1 MTQFQYRAMTGSGA
15 VVRGVLDAP
24 SRDQVVR
31 QLRTRGLYPLDA
43 SERGAAG
50 LRGLFPKNLRFGGRV
65 SMRGLAMATQE
76 LATLLK
82 AGLELDRAL
91 GILIGLSDIGALKG
105 PFEGVRNRVRD
116 GMSFAEALAGDPLA
130 FPKFYVSMVRAGEHG
145 GTLDVTLQRLTDY
158 LSRTLAIR
166 EQITSALVYPCLL
179 LLTAGASIIVILVF
193 VLPEFEPLF
202 ADAGK
207 SLPLPTKIVMGAGD
221 AIRTWGWLGLLM
233 IVGGVVALRRALRN
247 PANRLKW
254 DAFVLK
260 WPVLGN
266 LFASIEVERLMRT
279 FGTLLSNGVPVPT
292 ALNLSKDVLSN
303 TVLSAAVR
311 DAAVS
316 LREGERLAQRLAR
329 SKVFPPVTL
338 DLIRIGE
345 ESGKLDEMLLRQAD
359 LDELRIKHK
368 VDRALA
374 LLVPVLTIGLGMMV
388 AGLIASM
395 LVAIISVNDLALQ

>member
-1 MTQFQYRAMTGSGA
+1 MTGSGA

-43 SERGAAG
+43 SEHGSG
-50 LRGLFPKNLRFGGRV
+50 GIRGLLSQNLRFGKRV
-65 SMRGLAMATQE
+65 STRGLAMATQE
-76 LATLLK
+76 LSTLLK

-91 GILIGLSDIGALKG
+91 GILIGLSDIGALRA

-116 GMSFAEALAGDPLA
+116 GMGFSEALAADPV

-145 GTLDVTLQRLTDY
+145 GALDVTLQRLSDY
-158 LSRTLAIR
+158 LTRTMAIR

-179 LLTAGASIIVILVF
+179 LLTAAASVIFIMVF

-207 SLPLPTKIVMGAGD
+207 KLPFATRIVMGAGD
-221 AIRTWGWLGLLM
+221 AVRDFGWLFLLL
-233 IVGGVVALRRALRN
+233 IAGGVLGLRRWLQTA
-247 PANRLKW
+247 ANRLKW
-254 DAFVLK
+254 DAFKLR
-260 WPVLGN
+260 WPILGN
-266 LFASIEVERLMRT
+266 LMAAIEVERLMRT
-279 FGTLLSNGVPVPT
+279 FGTLLSNGVPIPT
-292 ALNLSKDVLSN
+292 ALHLSKDVLSN
-303 TVLSAAVR
+303 TVLSTAIR

-329 SKVFPPVTL
+329 AKVFPPVTL

-374 LLVPVLTIGLGMMV
+374 MLVPLMTIGLGIIV

-395 LVAIISVNDLALQ
+395 LVAIISVNDLALS

>member
-1 MTQFQYRAMTGSGA
+1 MAQFQYRAMTGSGA

-31 QLRTRGLYPLDA
+31 QLRTRGLFPLDA
-43 SERGAAG
+43 SERGTGG
-50 LRGLFPKNLRFGGRV
+50 LLGFFPKGFRRGGRV
-65 SMRGLAMATQE
+65 SLRGLAMATQE
-76 LATLLK
+76 LSTLLK

-91 GILIGLSDIGALKG
+91 GILANLSDIGALRA
-105 PFEGVRNRVRD
+105 PLEAVRNRVRD
-116 GMSFAEALAGDPLA
+116 GMSFAEALAADPV

-145 GTLDVTLQRLTDY
+145 GSLDVTLQRLTDY
-158 LSRTLAIR
+158 LSRTMAIR
-166 EQITSALVYPCLL
+166 EQITSALVYPSILL
-179 LLTAGASIIVILVF
+179 FTAGASIIVILVF

-207 SLPLPTKIVMGAGD
+207 SLPLPTQIVMGAGH
-221 AIRTWGWLGLLM
+221 AVRNYGWFVILL
-233 IVGGVVALRRALRN
+233 IVGGVIALRRALRK
-247 PANRLKW
+247 PVYRLQW

-266 LFASIEVERLMRT
+266 LFAAIEVERLMRT
-279 FGTLLSNGVPVPT
+279 FGTLLSNGVPIPT
-292 ALNLSKDVLSN
+292 ALNLSKDVLTN
-303 TVLSAAVR
+303 TVLSSAVR

-329 SKVFPPVTL
+329 SKVFPAVTL
-338 DLIRIGE
+338 DLIQIGE

-374 LLVPVLTIGLGMMV
+374 LLVPVLTITLGAIV